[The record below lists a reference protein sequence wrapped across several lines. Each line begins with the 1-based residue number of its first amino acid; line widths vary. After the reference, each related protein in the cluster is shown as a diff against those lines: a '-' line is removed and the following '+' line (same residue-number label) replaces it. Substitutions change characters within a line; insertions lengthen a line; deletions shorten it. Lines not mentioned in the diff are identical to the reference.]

1 MTNDRMQIFAVE
13 DDDSIRELIKATLD
27 AFGYD
32 TVAFENAE
40 DALKS
45 MADIVPDL
53 AIFDI
58 MLPGIDGISA
68 VRLIRQDE
76 RLHKMPIILLT
87 AKSGEL
93 DKVAGL
99 DAGADDYLAKPFGVL
114 ELSARIRSLL
124 RRSHETKQERA
135 QTITAAEITLNVS
148 TREVTRGGK
157 VIEFTLKEF
166 ELLRLLMENKGRVLT
181 RDELLDEIWGYDFV
195 GETRTLDMHIR
206 SLRQKLNDDAEN
218 PIYIKTI
225 RGVGYRFVG

>member
-13 DDDSIRELIKATLD
+13 DDDSITELIKATLD

-58 MLPGIDGISA
+58 MLPSIDGISA
-68 VRLIRQDE
+68 VRLIWQDE

-135 QTITAAEITLNVS
+135 QTITAAEITLDVS

>member
-13 DDDSIRELIKATLD
+13 DDDSITELIKATLD

-124 RRSHETKQERA
+124 RRSHDTKRERA

-148 TREVTRGGK
+148 TREVTRGSN